1 MIINVYLKK
10 KNENCILLSE
20 FSVKE
25 SKRDKDF
32 LWVQR
37 ILLSGTLS
45 DKISAYTVLV
55 QECPVYNINSIE
67 TMINMVNIKGKRE
80 CLMAMGTYIFPFTVC
95 IFFTFILFCLYIG
108 DY

>member
-1 MIINVYLKK
+1 MKIIFYLF
-10 KNENCILLSE
+10 E

-80 CLMAMGTYIFPFTVC
+80 CLMAMGMYIFSFITVC
-95 IFFTFILFCLYIG
+95 ISLQ
-108 DY
+108 